1 MDNKM
6 RARSYYAAAVSL
18 FQKSSVD
25 DCKRAIE
32 LLNEAVVLYPKFSEA
47 SIFRQEVWHC
57 LLKSLDPD
65 DNCGTYK
72 EYLDSPAWE
81 MKRDDVIERDG
92 GQCVCGAQASVVHH
106 KNYYNI
112 GKEPLSDL
120 VALCK
125 ECHERVHDPYV
136 PPDPQPATQPAPNNL
151 PRQAYWDEFKAYV
164 EENGNQLQLFPEPDR
179 TSIYGIEI
187 DGKTVKS
194 ADRHKE
200 GAFWLVAYR
209 SANELQANLSMQ
221 SSDHYSVLEGQKKII
236 ERQFDDNLGVLRWE
250 DEARRIGFLDDTV
263 GNVKRANTDQEF
275 LWLHDR
281 LVRLHEVFHPR
292 VLELQR

>member
-6 RARSYYAAAVSL
+6 RARNYYAAAVSL
-18 FQKSSVD
+18 FQKPSVD

-72 EYLDSPAWE
+72 EYLDSPAWK
-81 MKRDDVIERDG
+81 MKRDDVIKRDG
-92 GQCVCGAQASVVHH
+92 DQCVCGTQVSVVHH

-120 VALCK
+120 VALCQ
-125 ECHERVHDPYV
+125 ECHEREHKPYV
-136 PPDPQPATQPAPNNL
+136 PTNRQPPTQL
-151 PRQAYWDEFKAYV
+151 GQAYWNDFKTYM
-164 EENGNQLQLFPEPDR
+164 EKKENQLQLFPKPDLPR
-179 TSIYGIEI
+179 IYGIQI
-187 DGKTVKS
+187 DEKTLNS
-194 ADRHKE
+194 EDIYKE

-209 SANELQANLSMQ
+209 DNEKLQANLCMESPT
-221 SSDHYSVLEGQKKII
+221 HYDQLKEQKNSIEGDFKN
-236 ERQFDDNLGVLRWE
+236 NLDELIWE
-250 DEARRIGFLDDTV
+250 DTGNRIGFSDKTV
-263 GNVKRANTDQEF
+263 GPVDMANTDQEF
-275 LWLHDR
+275 SWLHER
-281 LVRLHEVFHPR
+281 LMKLHEVFQPR
-292 VLELQR
+292 VLKLQR

>member
-1 MDNKM
+1 MDDKM
-6 RARSYYAAAVSL
+6 RARNYYAAAVSL

-32 LLNEAVVLYPKFSEA
+32 LLNEVVVLYPDFSEA

-81 MKRDDVIERDG
+81 MKRDDVIKRDG
-92 GQCVCGAQASVVHH
+92 DQCVCGAQASVVHH
-106 KNYYNI
+106 KTYNNI

-125 ECHERVHDPYV
+125 ECHDREHKPYV
-136 PPDPQPATQPAPNNL
+136 PPNRQPSTQPG
-151 PRQAYWDEFKAYV
+151 QAYWDDFKTYM
-164 EENGNQLQLFPEPDR
+164 EENENQLQLFPEPDLP
-179 TSIYGIEI
+179 SIYGIQI

-194 ADRHKE
+194 ADRHKD
-200 GAFWLVAYR
+200 GAFWLIAFR
-209 SANELQANLSMQ
+209 STNELQANLCMQ
-221 SSDHYSVLEGQKKII
+221 SSTHYNRLKKNSI
-236 ERQFDDNLGVLRWE
+236 EEQFEDNLGELKWQDDKKRV
-250 DEARRIGFLDDTV
+250 GFLNNTV
-263 GNVKRANTDQEF
+263 GNVGRANTDQEF
-275 LWLHDR
+275 PWLHDR
-281 LVRLHEVFHPR
+281 LVRLHQVFQPIISK
-292 VLELQR
+292 L